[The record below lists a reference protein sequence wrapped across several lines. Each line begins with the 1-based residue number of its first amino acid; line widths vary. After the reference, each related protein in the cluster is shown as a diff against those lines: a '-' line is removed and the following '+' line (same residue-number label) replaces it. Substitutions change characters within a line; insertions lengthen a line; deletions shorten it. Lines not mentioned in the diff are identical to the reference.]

1 VYSAYGCGFN
11 WGGLPSAAINL
22 VWLNLNRSRAAAA
35 ATRLASSATIAHVC
49 SNAAIMLDIWCRG
62 RMTIKKRE
70 MRGWS
75 IGGDDVVQHILLRQ
89 PSLGARAGLV
99 TICGH
104 DRDTFIYASLIY
116 LTPPSTLKLLL
127 PHPFNISLYLH
138 PVVVGQGENN
148 AHFIRQDKPWINSFL
163 SRPGS
168 FINHYVLAGLP

>member
-1 VYSAYGCGFN
+1 MYSAYGCGFN

-35 ATRLASSATIAHVC
+35 ATRLGSSATIAHVC
-49 SNAAIMLDIWCRG
+49 SNAAVMLDIWCQG
-62 RMTIKKRE
+62 RTTIERRE

-127 PHPFNISLYLH
+127 PHPLQYLAVSASSCGRPRREQCSLHLTRQTLDKQFPFKARELH
-138 PVVVGQGENN
+138 
-148 AHFIRQDKPWINSFL
+148 
-163 SRPGS
+163 
-168 FINHYVLAGLP
+168 